1 MNTFAAKGGVM
12 ILIGL
17 ILTLLTGSAAIS
29 ANDLNLRSDVVS
41 VLCTD
46 AGQVTNGSGNA
57 GGHLVYTRPVSLP
70 PDFQF
75 FFEEPETE
83 TDDSPDDESVKSGD
97 DSCSFQI
104 KVLPEYLS
112 RLYSA
117 HVPRHYFF
125 PATTSRTILFR
136 VFRI

>member
-29 ANDLNLRSDVVS
+29 ANDLNPGSDLVS
-41 VLCTD
+41 VFSAD
-46 AGQVTNGSGNA
+46 AGRVTNGSDITC
-57 GGHLVYTRPVSLP
+57 GHLVFTRPVSLP
-70 PDFQF
+70 PDFPF

-97 DSCSFQI
+97 ACCPFQI

-112 RLYSA
+112 RMYSA
-117 HVPRHYFF
+117 HAPRHYFF
-125 PATTSRTILFR
+125 PATTSKTILFR